1 MLPTGSKLS
10 TGFERSIG
18 GQMATKKRATPA
30 AASAPVSD
38 AAITAKTGR
47 GWDEWVTALDR
58 AGARK
63 LSHTGIA
70 ELVHRRFG
78 VGDWWAQSVT
88 VGYERLTGKR
98 ANLQKA
104 GGFAASGSLT
114 VAAGLDRLYDTAA
127 DPKRQGKWLPAGV
140 VMHKVTRAK
149 SMRATAGDG
158 SKSIS
163 FYFYAKGSGKAQV
176 TVQQEKLA
184 SQAQALK
191 LKKVWAASLRELA
204 ELAATL

>member
-1 MLPTGSKLS
+1 
-10 TGFERSIG
+10 
-18 GQMATKKRATPA
+18 MATKKRATPA

-38 AAITAKTGR
+38 AAIAAKTGR
-47 GWDEWVTALDR
+47 GWDEWVAALDR

-63 LSHTGIA
+63 LSHTEIA

-127 DPKRQGKWLPAGV
+127 DPKRQRKWLPAGV
-140 VMHKVTRAK
+140 VVHKVTRAK

-163 FYFYAKGSGKAQV
+163 FYFYAKGPGKAQI

-184 SQAQALK
+184 SQALALK

-204 ELAATL
+204 ELAATG